1 MSNQRLEKIRSC
13 LASDLQPEHLQIDD
27 ESHLHVGH
35 AGAKDGRGHFFV
47 QIVSSVFADKSPLQ
61 RHRMIYRALG
71 DLMQSD
77 IHALRIEAYADNEF
91 D

>member
-1 MSNQRLEKIRSC
+1 MSTERLEKIRTC
-13 LASDLQPEHLQIDD
+13 LTRELQPEHLQIDD

-47 QIVSSVFADKSPLQ
+47 QVVSAGFAGIRPLQ
-61 RHRMIYRALG
+61 RHRMVYQALG
-71 DLMQSD
+71 ELMQTD
-77 IHALRIEAYADNEF
+77 IHALRIEAYAEDEF